1 MHAYIY
7 IEIDIDIYRYRY
19 MILRLA
25 NSSMPGVPQAAYA
38 ARANAYIACIAHRTY
53 SCSVGESPITCTER
67 ITHI

>member
-1 MHAYIY
+1 
-7 IEIDIDIYRYRY
+7 